1 MGNNFTW
8 AIICVVLMLWSA
20 VSSVRM
26 AARVIHSRKVLADA
40 RANNEAVVRGNSTV
54 YRTGYYV
61 AVTVTEFLAFLFFAR
76 NLLRYLRTGGFLPL
90 ILAVLCLSTL
100 VMLVI
105 HIIAAFQQKYVYLTQ
120 RGLITYVDCHTFEKC
135 RFAWENSD
143 AALSDTLHVYIK
155 KDPHP
160 YTVRFEGDLET
171 AHRITD
177 ENAER

>member
-1 MGNNFTW
+1 MGSVFTW
-8 AIICVVLMLWSA
+8 VIVCIALMLWSA
-20 VSSVRM
+20 FSSVRM
-26 AARVIHSRKVLADA
+26 AARVIHSRKLLANA
-40 RANNEAVVRGNSTV
+40 RANNEVVVRGNSTI

-61 AVTVTEFLAFLFFAR
+61 AVIATEFLVLLFFVR

-90 ILAVLCLSTL
+90 IFAVLCLSTL

-105 HIIAAFQQKYVYLTQ
+105 HIIAAFQEKYVYLTKC
-120 RGLITYVDCHTFEKC
+120 GLITYVDCHSFEKC

-155 KDPHP
+155 NDPHP
-160 YTVRFEGDLET
+160 YTVRFESDLET
-171 AHRITD
+171 AHQITD